1 MENIEL
7 AKEKL
12 LTLINKHKDNA
23 ELHGELKDVFEA
35 VSFNSEIEHTCPQGF
50 KWNGIECVPNP

>member
-12 LTLINKHKDNA
+12 LALISKHKDNA
-23 ELHGELKDVFEA
+23 ELHADLKDVFEA
-35 VSFNSEIEHTCPQGF
+35 VSFIECRQGF
-50 KWNGIECVPNP
+50 HKDASGNCVPDVG